1 MSGVSQMT
9 QFLTDYLFDADFSIN
24 FSQLTLYLDQISIIF
39 WLSAGDRCP
48 DLPHLHNG
56 RNIKVC
62 LVGYELLVLHFSLQ
76 GCCQ

>member
-1 MSGVSQMT
+1 MSGVSQMS

-62 LVGYELLVLHFSLQ
+62 LALYGLLLFQCSLQ